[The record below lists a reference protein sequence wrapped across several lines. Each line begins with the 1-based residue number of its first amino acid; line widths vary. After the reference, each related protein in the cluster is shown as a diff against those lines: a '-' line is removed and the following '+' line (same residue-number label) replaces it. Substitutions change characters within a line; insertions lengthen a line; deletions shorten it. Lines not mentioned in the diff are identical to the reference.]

1 MIYNIFRAIFFITVT
16 EGLLCLKFKNHR
28 NFMVMK
34 LLDLS
39 ILFKDILNKG
49 KVWYINYFDLKDNI
63 ELKYIKNGKEL
74 DKNNKQDKNILIL
87 RNINNI
93 KNENDETYNNYCLVY
108 NNNTY
113 EPIKNEALIEN
124 IEYYKCNYSL
134 LVMSVIFDNNEKYI
148 LDLNSPCLYIMEN
161 NNIDNNLLNYY
172 LNMTHNVG
180 LTDKYTI
187 NIMTNKMET
196 FNYDESKYIIF
207 KKDNVCLNKY

>member
-1 MIYNIFRAIFFITVT
+1 
-16 EGLLCLKFKNHR
+16 
-28 NFMVMK
+28 MVMK

-113 EPIKNEALIEN
+113 EPIKNEVLIEN

-134 LVMSVIFDNNEKYI
+134 LVMSVMFDNNEKYI

-161 NNIDNNLLNYY
+161 NIIDNNLLNYY